1 MLMFE
6 VLAASLRGL
15 LANKLRSFLTTLGI
29 IIGVGSVITLLAF
42 SEGTKSDMLE
52 RFEKLG
58 ASRMFVWINYWGA
71 SKPVPQSERM
81 TMDDIAAV
89 REQCSAVRRVVP
101 SVENEQHVRFG
112 FREVDGVDI
121 LASEPEYFEIG
132 HHDFTAGRPFSI
144 DENILRE
151 RVCVLGSETA
161 ETLFFFSDP
170 IDQFIS
176 IGGKRFRVVGVLAE
190 KGGRHSGDDVIVIPF
205 FTAIDRMG
213 QDFSRGLEM
222 QAEAR
227 SAKHVALASRQIREL
242 IMARHPRIPYDEEAE
257 DFEQPIRIWSVA
269 ERREQQAQMAGQFQ
283 KLLLVLGA
291 LALFIGGVGVMNIML
306 FTVQER
312 TREIG
317 LRKALGAT
325 GTVIMSQFLT
335 EAMLICVSGGI
346 LGTFGAFLAC
356 RFISRLPEDLQM
368 PDPVITPVAIGIAV
382 AITLSVGLFFGVY
395 PASRAASMD
404 PIVALRYE

>member
-1 MLMFE
+1 MMLELF
-6 VLAASLRGL
+6 VASLRGL

-29 IIGVGSVITLLAF
+29 IIGVGSVITLIAF
-42 SEGTKSDMLE
+42 SEGTKADMLE

-71 SKPVPQSERM
+71 STPVPQSERLS
-81 TMDDIAAV
+81 MDDIEAV
-89 REQCSAVRRVVP
+89 RGQATAVRRAVP
-101 SVENEQHVRFG
+101 SVEAEQPVRYG
-112 FREVDGVDI
+112 FREMDGVDV
-121 LASEPEYFEIG
+121 LASEPDYFEIG
-132 HHDFTAGRPFSI
+132 HHVFTKGRPFSI

-151 RVCVLGSETA
+151 RVCVLGSETS
-161 ETLFFFSDP
+161 ESLFFFTNP

-176 IGGKRFRVVGVLAE
+176 IGGKRFRVVGVLEA

-205 FTAIDRMG
+205 LTAIDRMG
-213 QDFSRGLEM
+213 QDFQWRLEL

-227 SAKHVALASRQIREL
+227 SAKHVPLASKQIREI
-242 IMARHPRIPYDEEAE
+242 IMARHPRIPVDEEAE

-325 GTVIMSQFLT
+325 GSVILTQFLT
-335 EAMLICVSGGI
+335 EAMLICISGGVI
-346 LGTFGAFLAC
+346 GTLGAFLAC

-368 PDPVITPVAIGIAV
+368 PDPVITPAAIAIAV
-382 AITLSVGLFFGVY
+382 AITVSVGLFFGVY
-395 PASRAASMD
+395 PATRAASLD